1 MPPFEFAIFAFP
13 PSTVLK
19 VAALKGNNHYLLSK
33 GIDPVLVSRRLRTT
47 SIKRKRKKAKIRAAI
62 FLYFFFLFSSKT
74 FRYGEKTDNCEKE
87 EKHLRNL
94 EYRKILQE
102 PPSCS
107 WKKTITTTMRVKGLN
122 GLDEGR
128 RVKSSKKAK
137 GGLFLCYR
145 KQPFRWP
152 LVGFWI
158 QFRILSEADQ
168 GAQTAHRVVDPLIF
182 CSCFKLVYFF
192 LGLEIA

>member
-1 MPPFEFAIFAFP
+1 M
-13 PSTVLK
+13 LK

-47 SIKRKRKKAKIRAAI
+47 SIKRKRKKAKIQAAI
-62 FLYFFFLFSSKT
+62 FLYFFFLLSSKT

-94 EYRKILQE
+94 EYRKISLE

-152 LVGFWI
+152 LVGF
-158 QFRILSEADQ
+158 
-168 GAQTAHRVVDPLIF
+168 
-182 CSCFKLVYFF
+182 
-192 LGLEIA
+192 